1 MRVDAAPAAGFG
13 TAGGRGGR
21 DRPPDR
27 RKGSPGPPVGRAAGK
42 LHPGLRLA
50 AATGGSP
57 PPRALAR
64 RSAGRGRGDRGRDR
78 ALDADQVA
86 ERRHA
91 ESPQGRRHP
100 RRALRRRRRR
110 RDRDQRRSVARR
122 APARCPDGAGLV
134 ALAHRAARSAARR
147 SSASLL
153 LALEQRYDAWR
164 KAASTRCTAES
175 ARATSSAAGA
185 SPSTARKLS
194 PCRSSATDGSR
205 SRARTDTARRERS
218 SRARCCSSASCRRPR
233 T

>member
-1 MRVDAAPAAGFG
+1 MRIDAAPAAGVG
-13 TAGGRGGR
+13 AARGRGGR
-21 DRPPDR
+21 DRLPDR
-27 RKGSPGPPVGRAAGK
+27 WKGSPGPPVGRAAGK

-64 RSAGRGRGDRGRDR
+64 RSAGRSRGDRGRDR

-100 RRALRRRRRR
+100 RRALRRRRDR
-110 RDRDQRRSVARR
+110 RDRNQRRSVTRR

-134 ALAHRAARSAARR
+134 ALAHRQLVQPRGDPRLAAPRSRAALRRVAERRARR
-147 SSASLL
+147 G
-153 LALEQRYDAWR
+153 R
-164 KAASTRCTAES
+164 TAES
-175 ARATSSAAGA
+175 ARATSSAAGG
-185 SPSTARKLS
+185 SPSTARRLS
-194 PCRSSATDGSR
+194 ACRSSATDGSR
-205 SRARTDTARRERS
+205 SRPRTDTARRERS